1 MNFRELAESLDPF
14 MDPEGDTYL
23 RIQVDDRSEV
33 QEILVDSP
41 MAIAV
46 VKTLLCSILKK
57 GYPTDHETRTAL
69 DVIRGVAF
77 QSSRRMADPK
87 ADPDFLRQPLA
98 RAVISIARKGG
109 VTKELP
115 ALLAHLNKAAL
126 REGIDTKKGRWPATV
141 DALGKQ
147 LSQLVQSLA
156 DEGVALLRNENDR
169 PRTWTIRPIGSLC
182 QSGSSCDGEKILNGQ
197 SVHRISLLSPDHGA
211 EREQLVKP
219 APELPPFQ
227 QVPRQAP
234 VGSDLRDPQVTAT
247 TGSIPPG
254 YGDADTSG
262 QAEDAG
268 MTDDELNRC
277 LEGVLS

>member
-23 RIQVDDRSEV
+23 RIQVDDRSEA

-41 MAIAV
+41 TAIAV

-77 QSSRRMADPK
+77 QSSRQTADPK

-98 RAVISIARKGG
+98 RAVVSIARKGG

-126 REGIDTKKGRWPATV
+126 REGIDIRKGRWPATV

-156 DEGVALLRNENDR
+156 KEGVALLRNENDR
-169 PRTWTIRPIGSLC
+169 PRTWTIRPIAAPCL
-182 QSGSSCDGEKILNGQ
+182 SGSSCDGAENVDGQ
-197 SVHRISLLSPDHGA
+197 AVHRMSLLSPDHGA
-211 EREQLVKP
+211 EPGQPVLP
-219 APELPPFQ
+219 APELPPFHQ
-227 QVPRQAP
+227 ETGQAT
-234 VGSDLRDPQVTAT
+234 VGSDLSDPQVTTT
-247 TGSIPPG
+247 TGSIPMG

-262 QAEDAG
+262 QSEDAG
-268 MTDDELNRC
+268 MTDEELNAC